1 MFGRKKQI
9 KINLLFNHG
18 FKIVRTS
25 PWGSTEFPK
34 VVKTKLPF
42 KIVRTSPW
50 GSTEFPK
57 VVKTKLPF
65 MKVINHDYYVDFTE
79 LKPKEQVK

>member
-18 FKIVRTS
+18 
-25 PWGSTEFPK
+25 
-34 VVKTKLPF
+34 F